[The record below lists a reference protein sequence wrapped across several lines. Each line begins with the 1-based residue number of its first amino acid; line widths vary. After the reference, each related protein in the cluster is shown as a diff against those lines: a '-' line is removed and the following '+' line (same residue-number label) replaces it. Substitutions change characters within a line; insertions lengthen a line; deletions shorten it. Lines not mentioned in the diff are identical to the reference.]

1 MFCQN
6 CGSKQPDDGVFCN
19 ECGEKLVMPIAPD
32 AESPKTE
39 DQTAVM
45 DTQDAAPVTEAVP
58 EAVQG
63 AYNADESI
71 ADEPVSGSYSFAQSA
86 EPADT
91 NTPVQGVYVNP
102 VQPETYSEPIPVDTA
117 PAKKKKFLFDDSDP
131 QGQTPPKPPRI
142 KKERA
147 QKAVLSQSDDA
158 FSQAAQAPKK
168 RNGLYLAIIGTL
180 AVALIGVGVWLF
192 ITLGKV
198 SSASA
203 DLALKESKI
212 TELQQSVDSLNVAK
226 AQDQQSITT
235 LQASVADLTAQLT
248 ATQEKSTF
256 FDTYAGIMP
265 DDGTKLYHTYQ
276 CTHYDHSLSFNI
288 YNITA
293 AKDAGYSPCPFCH

>member
-32 AESPKTE
+32 AENPQAE
-39 DQTAVM
+39 AQNAVA
-45 DTQDAAPVTEAVP
+45 DTQDEAPVAEVS

-63 AYNADESI
+63 TYNPTDAIED
-71 ADEPVSGSYSFAQSA
+71 APVTGSYSFAQSA

-91 NTPVQGVYVNP
+91 NVPVQGAYADP
-102 VQPETYSEPIPVDTA
+102 VQPETYSEPIPADAA
-117 PAKKKKFLFDDSDP
+117 PAKKKKLLFDDSDP
-131 QGQTPPKPPRI
+131 QGQTPPKAPRM

-147 QKAVLSQSDDA
+147 QKPVQPQSDA
-158 FSQAAQAPKK
+158 FSPASPAPKK
-168 RNGLYLAIIGTL
+168 GNGLYLAIIGTL
-180 AVALIGVGVWLF
+180 AAAIIGVGVWLF

-198 SSASA
+198 STASA

-212 TELQQSVDSLNVAK
+212 TELQQSVDGLNAAK
-226 AQDQQSITT
+226 TQDQQSITT
-235 LQASVADLTAQLT
+235 LQSSVTDLTAQLA

-256 FDTYAGIMP
+256 FDTYAGITP

-276 CTHYDHSLSFNI
+276 CTHFDHSLSFAI
-288 YNITA
+288 YNVTA
-293 AKDAGYSPCPFCH
+293 AKSAGYSPCPYCH